1 MLDIAST
8 TALTK
13 AATSL
18 ATEQTRKGVASLM
31 GPVTSLFIAFL
42 PARLKAKYLEGRLT
56 VRELAAR
63 EDIFQK
69 VAVAV
74 ADEIRKRT
82 EKLGS
87 SKAPATIL
95 KLQSEIDALEKRL
108 AYLATVRL
116 TVGRLGETPEG
127 AIGLGQDPN
136 DAAQTGNSTSPT
148 WFDLFREIAERK
160 CEPWRRELLA
170 AAAKF
175 EIEYPDSISLKTLWN
190 LSLLDD
196 HVFALFTTFLES
208 AGYLD
213 GYPAIIY
220 DNDEQ
225 LIHATV
231 DSERFGHTTLVL
243 ALTTLIEHGL
253 VSNADFQLACDE
265 PIRGLTKTR
274 WFELVLKIPKR
285 DSPVEASMRF
295 SGYHCTDFGLDIAR
309 LCSTPILNKYSEM
322 TLDSITDLLKDKDD
336 VEIRSGAR

>member
-1 MLDIAST
+1 MLDIGST
-8 TALTK
+8 TMLTK

-18 ATEQTRKGVASLM
+18 ATEQTKKGVASLM

-42 PARLKAKYLEGRLT
+42 PVRLKAKYLEGRLT

-74 ADEIRKRT
+74 ANEIKKRT

-87 SKAPATIL
+87 AKSPATIV
-95 KLQSEIDALEKRL
+95 KLQSEVDALEKRL

-116 TVGRLGETPEG
+116 TVGRLGDTPEG
-127 AIGLGQDPN
+127 AIGLGQDQS
-136 DAAQTGNSTSPT
+136 DFEQSGKATSPT

-253 VSNADFQLACDE
+253 VSNADFQLSSEE
-265 PIRGLTKTR
+265 PIRGVTKTR
-274 WFELVLKIPKR
+274 WFELVHKLPEQ
-285 DSPVEASMRF
+285 DAPFDGALSF
-295 SGYHCTDFGLDIAR
+295 SGYHCTDFGLDVAR
-309 LCSTPILNKYSEM
+309 LCSTPILNEYSEI
-322 TLDSITDLLKDKDD
+322 TLDSLADLLKGKEE
-336 VEIRSGAR
+336 VAMRSGAI